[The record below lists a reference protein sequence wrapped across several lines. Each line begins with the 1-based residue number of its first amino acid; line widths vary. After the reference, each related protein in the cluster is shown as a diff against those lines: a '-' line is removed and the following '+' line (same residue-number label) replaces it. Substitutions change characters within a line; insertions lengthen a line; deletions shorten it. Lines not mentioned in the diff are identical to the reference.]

1 MNTALQKFSAWVLLA
16 GLSLVIAACGGG
28 GGGGGGGGAVPM
40 ATISVATKGV
50 IQGAS
55 VTVHQLL
62 SDGRTGSLL
71 GSGGAGV
78 GGVYSVDI
86 PSSQTVGPLLVTVAG
101 QTGAKRD
108 VSVPGATTPVDFTA
122 AEAYHAVANNVAPG
136 QIITVSILT
145 EAAYKKLQ
153 QILTVSPALAT
164 PARIAGAV
172 DAANARIAA
181 LFGIDN
187 LLADP
192 AGDTTYQA
200 ALLILDQMIIDL
212 APGNTVTL
220 LNLINPAFANVASPA
235 YQTYLNALIAAAN
248 KAALAN
254 PALAAEI
261 QAIVALA
268 SAPPAEP
275 DWTDLTAPTAPSN
288 LAATTTSLTA
298 STSSV
303 ALSWS
308 PATDANGIAGYDVYR
323 DGAKIATVTTVA
335 YTDQPLA
342 NNATYNYFII
352 AFDAAG
358 NRSVASSSL
367 AVPVA
372 VAATDVTPPTA
383 PGNLSASTF
392 ALSQTT
398 SSVVLMWSPATD
410 NKAVTAYEIYRDGS
424 LIATVATPG
433 YTDPLVSISTTY
445 LYYVVAMDAAGNRSV
460 PSNQLSVTP
469 NQPSLGVVVN
479 GQLSTG
485 IIVLP
490 GSDVIAPTAPS
501 SLTATTFALTATTS
515 SVVLSWSPSTDNTA
529 VIGYEVYR
537 NGVRISTVAAPGY
550 TDPSVASGSTYT
562 YFIMAFDAAGNR
574 SIASNQLLVTPNQP
588 SLGVTVN
595 GQLSTGIISLPIPDV
610 VAPTAPSNLSAVVS
624 AVTATTSS
632 VVLSWTPSTDNV
644 AVTGYEVYRNGVRI
658 STVTVPG
665 YTEPSVTAGVQYTYF
680 IMAFDAAGNRSIAS
694 NQLIVTPQPGS
705 LNVIINGQLIF

>member
-1 MNTALQKFSAWVLLA
+1 
-16 GLSLVIAACGGG
+16 
-28 GGGGGGGGAVPM
+28 
-40 ATISVATKGV
+40 
-50 IQGAS
+50 
-55 VTVHQLL
+55 
-62 SDGRTGSLL
+62 
-71 GSGGAGV
+71 
-78 GGVYSVDI
+78 
-86 PSSQTVGPLLVTVAG
+86 
-101 QTGAKRD
+101 
-108 VSVPGATTPVDFTA
+108 
-122 AEAYHAVANNVAPG
+122 
-136 QIITVSILT
+136 
-145 EAAYKKLQ
+145 
-153 QILTVSPALAT
+153 
-164 PARIAGAV
+164 
-172 DAANARIAA
+172 
-181 LFGIDN
+181 
-187 LLADP
+187 
-192 AGDTTYQA
+192 
-200 ALLILDQMIIDL
+200 
-212 APGNTVTL
+212 
-220 LNLINPAFANVASPA
+220 
-235 YQTYLNALIAAAN
+235 
-248 KAALAN
+248 
-254 PALAAEI
+254 
-261 QAIVALA
+261 
-268 SAPPAEP
+268 
-275 DWTDLTAPTAPSN
+275 
-288 LAATTTSLTA
+288 
-298 STSSV
+298 
-303 ALSWS
+303 
-308 PATDANGIAGYDVYR
+308 
-323 DGAKIATVTTVA
+323 
-335 YTDQPLA
+335 
-342 NNATYNYFII
+342 
-352 AFDAAG
+352 
-358 NRSVASSSL
+358 
-367 AVPVA
+367 
-372 VAATDVTPPTA
+372 
-383 PGNLSASTF
+383 
-392 ALSQTT
+392 
-398 SSVVLMWSPATD
+398 
-410 NKAVTAYEIYRDGS
+410 
-424 LIATVATPG
+424 
-433 YTDPLVSISTTY
+433 
-445 LYYVVAMDAAGNRSV
+445 MDAAGNRSV

-550 TDPSVASGSTYT
+550 TGSTYT